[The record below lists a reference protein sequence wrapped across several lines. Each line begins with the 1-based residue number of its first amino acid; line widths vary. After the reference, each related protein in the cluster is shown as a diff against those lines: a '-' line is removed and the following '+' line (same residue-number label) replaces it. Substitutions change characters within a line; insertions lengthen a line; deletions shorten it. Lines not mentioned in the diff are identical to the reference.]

1 MKARI
6 LQIGLFFIVVFLLQ
20 NQLHS
25 QIITKVAGNYAA
37 GIGGPASEGQIFQL
51 RGTGFD
57 SSGNLLFCEPNN
69 IRRIDS
75 KTGILSNFAGTGAR
89 TISGD
94 GGLAVNASFASI
106 SSFTTDKKGNCY
118 LIDAN
123 TVRKITAS
131 TGIVTTIAGLQASG
145 YSGDGGPASVAQF
158 TSLSAIDIDAA
169 GNIYL
174 LDRGVSVVRKIA
186 ASNGIIIT
194 IAGTGVAGYSGDGA
208 LANNAQ
214 LKNPTSIK
222 VDENGNIIIADNNNF
237 RIRRIVAATGII
249 STIMGDGTSASNPVD
264 GEGGP
269 AATAKLQAVTYITTD
284 KFNNIY
290 FITAG
295 MFIRKINSTTGIVS
309 TIVGLNGTC
318 GTGFCGDGGLANEA
332 GLNNPYSC
340 TLDSLGNLYIA
351 DRLNYRIRKVDG
363 LTQIINTIAGIGSF
377 SGDGGAAKNAMINTP
392 QRMVSNAQGD
402 LFFVDEGNRV
412 IRTINNS
419 NGNISTLAG
428 TGSGSGVIP
437 GIGSTIPGLQLLI
450 TPQTS
455 IALDP
460 TGANIYASTANVIV
474 KINKSTGAVSSFAG
488 TGGNPAEG
496 ILASNALIQF
506 GSEIATDATGNV
518 YVVDRS
524 RFCIRKISISNNLI
538 NTIVG
543 NKTNGFSGDGGQALA
558 ASIGSVTSLTIDPSG
573 NLYFA
578 DASNYR
584 IRKVAAG
591 TNIITT
597 IAGTG
602 IVGFSGDGGLA
613 ITAQIGAISS
623 IASDA
628 SGNLYFVDGTRI
640 RKIDIKT
647 GIISTIGGSGISGNE
662 GDGGLATNATLS
674 PSFLTVDKLNNV
686 YISIP
691 SFNVIRKISYSPNID
706 ISIPESGIL
715 AGFTSCS
722 GNVSAAQSFEVSG
735 SNLIAPIIVTGNL
748 LHEVSLSPTS
758 GFAISVSINAVGGI
772 VSSTK
777 IYTRVTST
785 SPVGI
790 NSGSIQVT
798 STSAGSRTTI
808 FRDSVAAAPAKPTIS
823 ASTSSTF
830 CAGGSIVMTSNTN
843 ANYQWYKDGVAIN
856 GATSVS
862 YTASSTGNYSVAT
875 TNIGGCSSLSLP
887 VVVTSVPLPA
897 TPTIAAKNNIT
908 GICLNGTA
916 TLTSSAL
923 TGNQW
928 YKDGIVISGATAAS
942 LSIIGSTINAGTYTV
957 ISTVNG
963 CPSSISNNI
972 PITVETTPPATP
984 IITSV
989 GAVTAICAGNNLTL
1003 TSSVG
1008 TGIQWFKDAV
1018 AIPAANSSTYI
1029 ASQSGNFTVAASNGC
1044 GTANSAVFN
1053 LTVNALPATASIAA
1067 SSNTSFC
1074 IGDSVLLTS
1083 SVNSGNNWYSN
1094 NVPIPSA
1101 NQKTFAAKTT
1111 NSYYTIIIDANGC
1124 KSGASNSIT
1133 VTTLPQ
1139 PAKPSITWN
1148 GFQFLTSATG
1158 VTYQWLLNNSKI
1170 TGATTAS
1177 YKPIDIGNYKL
1188 SITDGNGCKNESDS
1202 FKLIVTAINVPVSTP
1217 SNHQAIL
1224 YPNPASHN
1232 VQVRFMQ
1239 APTVELKIQLID
1251 FQGRI
1256 LKELNSKN
1264 LNTII
1269 SVSKY
1274 ASGNYILKVNGN
1286 SYNQSLQFIINH

>member
-6 LQIGLFFIVVFLLQ
+6 LPIGLCFIVVILLQ

-25 QIITKVAGNYAA
+25 QIITKVAGIYAA
-37 GIGGPASEGQIFQL
+37 GIGGPASQGQIFQL

-57 SSGNLLFCEPNN
+57 STGSLLFCEANY

-75 KTGILSNFAGTGAR
+75 KTGILTNFAGTGAVAL
-89 TISGD
+89 SGD
-94 GGLAVNASFASI
+94 GGLAINASFASI

-123 TVRKITAS
+123 TVRKITAT
-131 TGIVTTIAGLQASG
+131 TGIVTTIAGLTVSG
-145 YSGDGGPASVAQF
+145 YSGDGGPASAAQF
-158 TSLSAIDIDAA
+158 TSIAAIDIDAA

-174 LDRGVSVVRKIA
+174 LDRGVGVVRKIA
-186 ASNGIIIT
+186 ASNGIITT
-194 IAGTGVAGYSGDGA
+194 IAGTGVSGYSGDGA
-208 LANNAQ
+208 LATTAQ
-214 LKNPTSIK
+214 FRNPTSIK
-222 VDENGNIIIADNNNF
+222 VDENGNIIIADNNNY
-237 RIRRIVAATGII
+237 RIRRIIAATGII
-249 STIMGDGTSASNPVD
+249 STIMGDGTSATAID
-264 GEGGP
+264 GEGGL
-269 AATAKLQAVTYITTD
+269 AASAKLSQVQYLTND

-290 FITAG
+290 FITGG

-318 GTGFCGDGGLANEA
+318 GTGFCGDGGLSNEA

-340 TLDSLGNLYIA
+340 ALDSLGNLFIA
-351 DRLNYRIRKVDG
+351 DRLNYRIRKVDAI
-363 LTQIINTIAGIGSF
+363 TQIINTIAGIGSF
-377 SGDGGAAKNAMINTP
+377 SGDGGPAKNAMINSP

-402 LFFVDEGNRV
+402 LVFVDGNNYLLR
-412 IRTINNS
+412 IINNS

-428 TGSGSGVIP
+428 TGSGSGGFP
-437 GIGSTIPGLQLLI
+437 GTGSTIPALQLVI
-450 TPQTS
+450 TPNSS

-460 TGANIYASTANVIV
+460 TGANIYAQSANFIV
-474 KINKSTGAVSSFAG
+474 KINRSSGAVSSFAG
-488 TGGNPAEG
+488 MGSNPAEG
-496 ILASNALIQF
+496 IPASTALINN
-506 GSEIATDATGNV
+506 GSQIATDPTGNV
-518 YVVDRS
+518 YVVDRN
-524 RFCIRKISISNNLI
+524 RFCIRKITISNNLI

-543 NKTNGFSGDGGQALA
+543 NKTSGFSGDGGQALA
-558 ASIGSVTSLTIDPSG
+558 ASIGSVSSLTIDPFG

-578 DASNYR
+578 DASNFR
-584 IRKVAAG
+584 IRKVAVG

-602 IVGFSGDGGLA
+602 IGGFSGDGGLA
-613 ITAQIGAISS
+613 SAAQIGSINS
-623 IASDA
+623 IASDV

-662 GDGGLATNATLS
+662 GDGGLASNAKLS

-691 SFNVIRKISYSPNID
+691 NFNVIRKISYSPNID
-706 ISIPESGIL
+706 ISIPEAGVL
-715 AGFTSCS
+715 AGFTSCF

-735 SNLIAPIIVTGNL
+735 SNLIAPIIVTGSL
-748 LHEVSLSPTS
+748 LHEVSLSPAS
-758 GFAISVSINAVGGI
+758 GFASSVSINAVGGI
-772 VSSTK
+772 VSPTK

-790 NSGSIQVT
+790 NSGTIQVA
-798 STSAGSRTTI
+798 SNSAGSRTTI

-862 YTASSTGNYSVAT
+862 YTASSTGNYSVST

-916 TLTSSAL
+916 TLTSSAS

-928 YKDGIVISGATAAS
+928 FKDGIVISGATAAS
-942 LSIIGSTINAGTYTV
+942 LSIIGSASNAGAYTV

-963 CPSSISNNI
+963 CPSAISNSI
-972 PITVETTPPATP
+972 PITVETTPPVTP

-1018 AIPAANSSTYI
+1018 AISAANTSTYI
-1029 ASQSGNFTVAASNGC
+1029 ASQSGNFTVTASNGC

-1053 LTVNALPATASIAA
+1053 LTVNALPAPASIAA

-1083 SVNSGNNWYSN
+1083 SVNSGNNWYGN
-1094 NVPIPSA
+1094 NVLIPGA
-1101 NQKTFAAKTT
+1101 TQKIFAAKTA

-1124 KSGASNSIT
+1124 KSSASNS
-1133 VTTLPQ
+1133 VTIATLPQ
-1139 PAKPSITWN
+1139 PAKPSISWN
-1148 GFQFLTSATG
+1148 GVQFITAATG
-1158 VTYQWLLNNSKI
+1158 VSYQWVLNNSKI

-1217 SNHQAIL
+1217 SNHQAFL
-1224 YPNPASHN
+1224 YPNPANSN
-1232 VQVRFMQ
+1232 VQVHFMQ
-1239 APTVELKIQLID
+1239 TPTVELKIQLVD
-1251 FQGRI
+1251 FHGRI
-1256 LKELNSKN
+1256 IKELKSKN

-1269 SVSKY
+1269 PVSKY
-1274 ASGNYILKVNGN
+1274 ASGNYVLKVIGN
-1286 SYNQSLQFIINH
+1286 SYNQSLQLIITH